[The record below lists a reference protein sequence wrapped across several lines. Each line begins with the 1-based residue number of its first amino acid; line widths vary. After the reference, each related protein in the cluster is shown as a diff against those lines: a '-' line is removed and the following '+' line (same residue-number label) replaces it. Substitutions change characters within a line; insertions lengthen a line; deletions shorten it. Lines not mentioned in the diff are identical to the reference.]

1 MTMNMLAL
9 TGSLRA
15 QSINTEVLRACA
27 ALAPAGT
34 TVAVY
39 DGLGTLPHFNPDL
52 DEEGMQLPSSVAEL
66 RTRIG
71 AADILLIS
79 CPEYAHG
86 PAGSFKNLLDWMVSA
101 PEMHGK
107 LACILSTS
115 EHAQFAPV
123 ALVETLRTMSVSIV
137 TGAAVLIPV
146 NGRRMRAADI
156 VADPQLA
163 TLLQTLMLS
172 ATEERGRVQSDTAR

>member
-1 MTMNMLAL
+1 MNILGL

-15 QSINTEVLRACA
+15 QSINTEVLRACE
-27 ALAPAGT
+27 ALAPAGSSVT
-34 TVAVY
+34 VY

-52 DEEGMQLPSSVAEL
+52 DEDGMQPPSSVAAL
-66 RTRIG
+66 RSRIG
-71 AADILLIS
+71 AADLLLIS

-86 PAGSFKNLLDWMVSA
+86 PAGSFKNLLAWMVSA

-107 LACILSTS
+107 LTCVLSTS

-137 TGAAVLIPV
+137 TGAAVVVPV
-146 NGRRMRAADI
+146 NGRRMHAADI

-163 TLLQTLMLS
+163 SLLQTLLLS